1 MGRSGRATIW
11 ERHRTPTP
19 TASRSQMTGRGDS
32 GGCAPARWRLALLG
46 DQLKGQA
53 QGLGSLDQPLIGAG
67 NREALALGH
76 GQMQGITTY
85 AAAEIAAGVLFIEAN
100 IRIVRPGD
108 GAPPHLFE
116 QLLGRQA
123 RQDYSCGTSLSLD
136 QLL

>member
-1 MGRSGRATIW
+1 
-11 ERHRTPTP
+11 
-19 TASRSQMTGRGDS
+19 
-32 GGCAPARWRLALLG
+32 
-46 DQLKGQA
+46 
-53 QGLGSLDQPLIGAG
+53 
-67 NREALALGH
+67 
-76 GQMQGITTY
+76 MQGITTY

-123 RQDYSCGTSLSLD
+123 RQARQDYSCGTSLSLD

>member
-1 MGRSGRATIW
+1 MDWNSALQARSK
-11 ERHRTPTP
+11 
-19 TASRSQMTGRGDS
+19 RSSLR
-32 GGCAPARWRLALLG
+32 
-46 DQLKGQA
+46 DQLAGKA

-67 NREALALGH
+67 HREALALGD

-85 AAAEIAAGVLFIEAN
+85 AAAEIAAGVLFTEAN

-123 RQDYSCGTSLSLD
+123 RQDYSCGTPLSLD